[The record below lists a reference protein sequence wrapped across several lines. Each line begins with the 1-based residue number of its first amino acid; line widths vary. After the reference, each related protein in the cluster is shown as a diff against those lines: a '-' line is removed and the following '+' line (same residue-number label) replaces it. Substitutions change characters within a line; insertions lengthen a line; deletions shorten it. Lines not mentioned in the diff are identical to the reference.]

1 MAVFE
6 SNKSGF
12 GTVSESNN
20 VAAPHVELSHEQEAA
35 VELCCDLSEPIVGI
49 TGSAGTGK
57 TLVLGHVYR
66 RLAEELGASK
76 IVLAA
81 PTGRAAKRIME
92 LTGIDARTV
101 HRMLEFPMPDDP
113 PDGKGKPIPG
123 MPRRNSENPLEQTVI
138 IIDEASMLS
147 TELYEFVQRAMSRKA
162 VIRMFGDN
170 EQLAPVEDNSGLP
183 PPFIDVLKSHP
194 SIVLTYN
201 FRSQD
206 EIVSNAQLILKGQ
219 LPKRNR
225 RFEIIYTD
233 HPVEQLLDFVTPE
246 FADSNHQIIMP
257 MRKASAGTMR
267 VNPSLQLRFNPRGP
281 MLRLQRFGYKDAP
294 LSVRAKDKFLWVKND
309 YQLAVFNG
317 EIGHID
323 WLDQESGE
331 LGLLAGPRAFTVP
344 PRIKYFNYV
353 QQKDMTYDPRT
364 QIELGYAITTHKSQ
378 GSEFDTVVY
387 CISRA
392 NYYLLSRRNLYTAIT
407 RAKTRVILITDRFAM
422 SMSLRK
428 KD

>member
-1 MAVFE
+1 
-6 SNKSGF
+6 
-12 GTVSESNN
+12 
-20 VAAPHVELSHEQEAA
+20 
-35 VELCCDLSEPIVGI
+35 
-49 TGSAGTGK
+49 
-57 TLVLGHVYR
+57 LV
-66 RLAEELGASK
+66 EELGAGK
-76 IVLAA
+76 VVLAA
-81 PTGRAAKRIME
+81 PTGRAAKRITE
-92 LTGIDARTV
+92 LTDIDAKTI
-101 HRMLEFPMPDDP
+101 HRMLEYPMPDDP

-123 MPRRNSENPLEQTVI
+123 MPRRNKDNPLDQIVI

-147 TELYEFVQRAMSRKA
+147 TELYEAIKNAMSRKA

-183 PPFIDVLKSHP
+183 PPFIDVLKTYP
-194 SIVLTYN
+194 TVVLTYN
-201 FRSQD
+201 YRSQD
-206 EIVSNAQLILKGQ
+206 EIISNAQLILKGR
-219 LPKRNR
+219 LPHRNR
-225 RFEIIYTD
+225 RFEIIYSD
-233 HPVEQLLDFVTPE
+233 HPVEQLLEFVTPE

-294 LSVRAKDKFLWVKND
+294 LAVRAKDKYLWVKND
-309 YQLAVFNG
+309 YELAVFNG

-331 LGLLAGPRAFTVP
+331 LGLLAGSRAFTVP
-344 PRIKYFNYV
+344 PRIKAYNAIQGRDV
-353 QQKDMTYDPRT
+353 SYDPRT

-422 SMSLRK
+422 SMSLK
-428 KD
+428 KRD